1 MSGPSMDSSPPGD
14 SAPAPNSF
22 GRLLVTLLVGVGILG
37 ALWAGIGEARRL
49 RPHTA
54 GRQAPAVGFQ
64 RFGGGTLALA
74 SLHGKVVLLD
84 FWGTF
89 CGPCVEEMP
98 VLVKLAQEYEHRGVA
113 FVAPSLD
120 DPDRALVEVGVFID
134 KQVPGLAPYAAIGD
148 DASAN
153 AFGVRALPTM
163 VIIDRSGKVVATY
176 IGSASEREWRSRIE
190 AALHES

>member
-1 MSGPSMDSSPPGD
+1 MDAPSPDNST
-14 SAPAPNSF
+14 PAPGNL
-22 GRLLVTLLVGVGILG
+22 GRLLVVLLVGLGILG
-37 ALWAGIGEARRL
+37 ALWAGLGEARRL

-54 GRQAPAVGFQ
+54 GREAPAVGFQ
-64 RFGGGTLALA
+64 RFGGGNVALA
-74 SLHGKVVLLD
+74 SLRGKVVLVD

-98 VLVKLAQEYEHRGVA
+98 MLVKLAKEYEARGLA

-120 DPDRALVEVGVFID
+120 DPERARVEVGVFID
-134 KQVPGLAPYAAIGD
+134 QQVPGLAPYAAFGT

-153 AFGVRALPTM
+153 AFGVQALPTM
-163 VIIDRSGKVVATY
+163 VVIDRSGKVSATY

-190 AALHES
+190 RALHDS

>member
-1 MSGPSMDSSPPGD
+1 MDPSPPGD
-14 SAPAPNSF
+14 SLPAPAKS
-22 GRLLVTLLVGVGILG
+22 GRLWVTLLVGLGLFG

-49 RPHTA
+49 RPQPS
-54 GRQAPAVGFQ
+54 GKQAPAVGFQ
-64 RFGGGTLALA
+64 RFGGGSVALD
-74 SLHGKVVLLD
+74 SLRGKVVLVD

-98 VLVKLAQEYEHRGVA
+98 LLVKLAQEYESRGLA

-120 DPDRALVEVGVFID
+120 DPDRASVEVGVFID
-134 KQVPGLAPYAAIGD
+134 SQVPALAPYAAFGN

-153 AFGVRALPTM
+153 AFGVQALPTM
-163 VIIDRSGKVVATY
+163 VVIDRSGKVIATY

-190 AALHES
+190 RALRGS